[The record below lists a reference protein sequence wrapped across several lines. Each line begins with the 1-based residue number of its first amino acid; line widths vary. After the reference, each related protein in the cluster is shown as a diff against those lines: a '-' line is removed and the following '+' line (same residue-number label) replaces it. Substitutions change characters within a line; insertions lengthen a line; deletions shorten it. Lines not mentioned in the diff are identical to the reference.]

1 MKLSLIARIFMSIKT
16 VFSAITF
23 LLSTI
28 TWFVSLILTATPLYE
43 MVDGVPASFATT
55 VINVLIITFLIV
67 MILSAIDLTVK
78 AIMTYAY
85 NHMILEGKRVEV
97 GFKVCTIIFC
107 DLVSGI
113 LMLCDKNH

>member
-23 LLSTI
+23 LLSTL
-28 TWFVSLILTATPLYE
+28 TWIVSLILTSTPIYKGAD
-43 MVDGVPASFATT
+43 VAHNPFVT
-55 VINVLIITFLIV
+55 VINVLVITFLIV

-78 AIMTYAY
+78 AIMTYRY
-85 NHMILEGKRVEV
+85 SHMVLEGKRVEV